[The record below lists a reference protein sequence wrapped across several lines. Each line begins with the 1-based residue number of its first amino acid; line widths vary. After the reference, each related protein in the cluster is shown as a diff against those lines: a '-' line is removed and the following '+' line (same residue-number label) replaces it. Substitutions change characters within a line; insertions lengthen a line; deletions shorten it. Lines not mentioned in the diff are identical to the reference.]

1 MSTKTEGK
9 HAAEL
14 LVSEAP
20 GTLSRDSVT
29 VTVPASTT
37 LKAGSVLAQLSA
49 TGKYVPYDNAG
60 SDGSEAAAAVL
71 FDELVN
77 ATESGADAVGVVINF
92 AAEVRLSDL
101 EWVDG
106 MDDAGKLAAYVD
118 LRTKGVKAR

>member
-1 MSTKTEGK
+1 MGVKTEGK
-9 HAAEL
+9 HGAEF

-37 LKAGSVLAQLSA
+37 LKPGAVLAVLSA

-60 SDGSEAAAAVL
+60 SDGSETAAAVL
-71 FDELVN
+71 YSELVN
-77 ATESGADAVGVVINF
+77 DTESGADATGVVINF